1 MLDCV
6 VGEDCFAAGISDGIG
21 GAGDLI
27 DLGLGV
33 SGLAWDGPP
42 EAWGL
47 RGVVEGCGWVE
58 GSAGRLEEALSF
70 SGPSC

>member
-1 MLDCV
+1 MLDCA
-6 VGEDCFAAGISDGIG
+6 VGEDCFVAVICDGIG

-42 EAWGL
+42 EA
-47 RGVVEGCGWVE
+47 
-58 GSAGRLEEALSF
+58 
-70 SGPSC
+70 

>member
-1 MLDCV
+1 M
-6 VGEDCFAAGISDGIG
+6 GGDCFVADISDGIG
-21 GAGDLI
+21 AAWDLI

-47 RGVVEGCGWVE
+47 RGVVEGCGCTE

-70 SGPSC
+70 PGPSC